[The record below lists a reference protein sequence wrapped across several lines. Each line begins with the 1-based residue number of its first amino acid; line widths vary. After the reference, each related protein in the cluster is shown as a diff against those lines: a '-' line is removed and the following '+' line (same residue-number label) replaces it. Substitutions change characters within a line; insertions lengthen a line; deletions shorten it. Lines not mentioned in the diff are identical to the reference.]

1 MLRPVQRRAVSD
13 DVFGQLRD
21 QIVRGGIAPGSALPA
36 ERLLCEAFGVNRSSV
51 REALRRLEQARLVSI
66 RHGATPRALD
76 YRQHAGLDLLA
87 DLLVTPSGL
96 PDTAVL
102 RSVLEMRSALAP
114 DIARLAA
121 ARADAAARARLE
133 AVIARMAAAE
143 GDLAALQ
150 DLAAEFWSDLVDA
163 CGNVAYRLAYNSL
176 HASYDQSRAV
186 FTRVLADETGD
197 VAAHRALAAAVT
209 RGDEAEA
216 ESLARSLV
224 RRGEAA
230 VRAALDAVD
239 AAAKE
244 TR

>member
-13 DVFGQLRD
+13 DVFAQLRD
-21 QIVRGGIAPGSALPA
+21 QIVRGGIAPGSPLPA
-36 ERLLCEAFGVNRSSV
+36 ERALCEAFGVNRSSV

-87 DLLVTPSGL
+87 DLLVTPAGL

-114 DIARLAA
+114 DVARLAA
-121 ARADAAARARLE
+121 ARADAPARARLDGL
-133 AVIARMAAAE
+133 VSRMAAAG
-143 GDLAALQ
+143 GDLATLQ
-150 DLAAEFWSDLVDA
+150 ELAAGFWSELVDA
-163 CGNVAYRLAYNSL
+163 CGNLAYRLAYNSL
-176 HASYDQSRAV
+176 RASYDQSRTL
-186 FTRVLADETGD
+186 FTRVLASEIGD
-197 VAAHRALAAAVT
+197 AAAHRALAAAVA

-216 ESLARSLV
+216 EARARALV

-230 VRAALDAVD
+230 VCAALDAVD
-239 AAAKE
+239 AAARE